1 MAQYPPVPEIPL
13 GGMSDWMFAVLSSMK
28 ENIDLLTGNRG
39 SGSSSQAAISKAE
52 ITVTPAPPMVLKQM
66 SATGAGFTINGV
78 RVASLDDHIAL
89 IQDTRTL
96 AIDVAN
102 LHATVNALI
111 AQLKG

>member
-1 MAQYPPVPEIPL
+1 
-13 GGMSDWMFAVLSSMK
+13 MSDWMFAVLSTMK

-39 SGSSSQAAISKAE
+39 SGSATQAAISAAQ
-52 ITVTPAPPMVLKQM
+52 ITVQPAPAMGLTKM

-89 IQDTRTL
+89 IQDVRTL
-96 AIDVAN
+96 AVDVAN